1 MKKKAKAYNWDT
13 KIMSAIRK
21 IWRFSPERRQCLAE
35 ATRNGLCICHSCG
48 QWIHPKLVTVDHVDP
63 VVAVTGFESWDCV
76 IQRMRE
82 NVLVVLCDPC
92 HRLKTKSENA
102 ERAVNRRAQ
111 KKKIGCGK
119 TKGCGK

>member
-1 MKKKAKAYNWDT
+1 MTKKAKAYNWDT

-35 ATRNGLCICHSCG
+35 ATIDWLALCKACG
-48 QWIHPKLVTVDHVDP
+48 QYVHHKLITVDHVDP
-63 VVAVTGFESWDCV
+63 VVPTTGFDSWDGV
-76 IQRMRE
+76 IHRMRY
-82 NVLVVLCDPC
+82 NKLTTLCESC
-92 HRLKTKSENA
+92 HKAKTKAENA

-111 KKKIGCGK
+111 KKKLGCGK